1 MFIYVHIIYAIC
13 NNRHFIGIYIY
24 NYICSYK
31 YSYRYYRYYYILYHT
46 YIIFIYL
53 YIYKY
58 IYILYFIP
66 YLFYISI
73 CIYKYIYILKKC
85 FFSMYYEKKFC
96 SEYKHTIALK
106 AKTILFQK
114 FWQFKLKFPHA
125 IKTTNNSNVMNV
137 N

>member
-1 MFIYVHIIYAIC
+1 
-13 NNRHFIGIYIY
+13 
-24 NYICSYK
+24 
-31 YSYRYYRYYYILYHT
+31 
-46 YIIFIYL
+46 
-53 YIYKY
+53 
-58 IYILYFIP
+58 
-66 YLFYISI
+66 
-73 CIYKYIYILKKC
+73 
-85 FFSMYYEKKFC
+85 MYYEKKFC